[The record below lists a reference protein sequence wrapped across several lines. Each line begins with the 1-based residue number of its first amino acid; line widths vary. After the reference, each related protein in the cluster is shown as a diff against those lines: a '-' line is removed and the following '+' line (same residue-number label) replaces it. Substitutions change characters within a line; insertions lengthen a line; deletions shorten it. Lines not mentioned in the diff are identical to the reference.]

1 MRETTNESKANIIFH
16 ALATSN
22 GFEASLDQLKA
33 FQKVSK
39 IPGVYESNKKT
50 SLAKMLARFA
60 ELDTQHANLVGEF
73 WPKTFLLPS
82 ELSKIESILKKN
94 EGKRQSRRK
103 TLIAKPSSGSQGE
116 GISLLQTVS
125 DLRSMMQVSFQN
137 NRTAIVQEYLPK
149 PFLLRETKR
158 KFDLRCY
165 VLVQSV
171 DPLIIHLHKEGLA
184 RFCTEDYEQPNQSN
198 LHDSFKHLTNY
209 SLNKRS
215 ENYIHR
221 CDNSEDEGGSLGDGS
236 KRTLTSVL
244 AQMFADTKEDD
255 DTFNLPVFYS
265 KLASMSSICLK
276 AMQPCLINAIRKV
289 RTSGCDLGGGGS
301 FHILGLDVLIDEDF
315 NPWLLEM
322 NANPSM
328 RMDFEEFDNF
338 TGRSVS
344 IVSRVDEYVK
354 GTIMTDFMNVICAD
368 SSSLISKNVIN
379 VDCSGLPEVFVSIE
393 KIYSSLTK
401 RETRVTLSK
410 NRFLATKILG
420 VKASMADI
428 DLVHQRWSMRV
439 SEENSR
445 NDDVSNNS
453 LAVVEL
459 IAFSDLVINLANLDQ
474 KDGKGDSKTVMESLQ
489 DVLERASNF
498 MKERA

>member
-1 MRETTNESKANIIFH
+1 
-16 ALATSN
+16 
-22 GFEASLDQLKA
+22 
-33 FQKVSK
+33 
-39 IPGVYESNKKT
+39 
-50 SLAKMLARFA
+50 
-60 ELDTQHANLVGEF
+60 
-73 WPKTFLLPS
+73 
-82 ELSKIESILKKN
+82 
-94 EGKRQSRRK
+94 
-103 TLIAKPSSGSQGE
+103 
-116 GISLLQTVS
+116 
-125 DLRSMMQVSFQN
+125 
-137 NRTAIVQEYLPK
+137 
-149 PFLLRETKR
+149 
-158 KFDLRCY
+158 
-165 VLVQSV
+165 
-171 DPLIIHLHKEGLA
+171 
-184 RFCTEDYEQPNQSN
+184 
-198 LHDSFKHLTNY
+198 
-209 SLNKRS
+209 
-215 ENYIHR
+215 
-221 CDNSEDEGGSLGDGS
+221 
-236 KRTLTSVL
+236 
-244 AQMFADTKEDD
+244 
-255 DTFNLPVFYS
+255 
-265 KLASMSSICLK
+265 
-276 AMQPCLINAIRKV
+276 
-289 RTSGCDLGGGGS
+289 
-301 FHILGLDVLIDEDF
+301 
-315 NPWLLEM
+315 
-322 NANPSM
+322 
-328 RMDFEEFDNF
+328 
-338 TGRSVS
+338 
-344 IVSRVDEYVK
+344 VK